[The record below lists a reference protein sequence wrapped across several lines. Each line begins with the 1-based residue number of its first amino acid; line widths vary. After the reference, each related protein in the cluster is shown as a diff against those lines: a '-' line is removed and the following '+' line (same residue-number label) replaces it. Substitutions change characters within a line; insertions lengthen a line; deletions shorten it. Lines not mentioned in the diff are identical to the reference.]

1 MKTFFIRLKG
11 LVAGTALAMV
21 LISGALVLQILVPQ
35 IMVAQE
41 GFSPVSKEFASG
53 GQIKMNLEGGGYEV
67 RPSNNN
73 QIRIFWNQASGR
85 DVKVKLNITGTVAN
99 LEVQNTP
106 NNFQAT
112 IEVPAS
118 ADLHIRLTAGALG
131 VGRIKGNKHIESN
144 AGDVNIAVG
153 EANDWGHVDASVRA
167 GNLDAPVFKVAKGG
181 LFRSFSWSG
190 PGKYKLDVHLLAGN
204 LSLHK

>member
-1 MKTFFIRLKG
+1 MAKAVTATWPFKISTNARSEEMKTFFIRLKG
-11 LVAGTALAMV
+11 LFAGTALAMV
-21 LISGALVLQILVPQ
+21 LISGALVSQVLVSQILVPQIIVPQ

-41 GFSPVSKEFASG
+41 GFSPVSKEFAPG

-118 ADLHIRLTAGALG
+118 ADLYIRLTAGALG
-131 VGRIKGNKHIESN
+131 VGRIKGNKDIESN
-144 AGDVNIAVG
+144 PGDVSIAVG
-153 EANDWGHVDASVRA
+153 EANDWGQVDASVRA
-167 GNLDAPVFKVAKGG
+167 GNLDAP
-181 LFRSFSWSG
+181 
-190 PGKYKLDVHLLAGN
+190 
-204 LSLHK
+204 

>member
-1 MKTFFIRLKG
+1 MKTFSIRWKG
-11 LVAGTALAMV
+11 LVAGTVLAMV
-21 LISGALVLQILVPQ
+21 LVSGVLVSKAA
-35 IMVAQE
+35 AQE

-53 GQIKMNLEGGGYEV
+53 GQIKMNLESGGYEV
-67 RPSNNN
+67 RPSSNN
-73 QIRIFWNQASGR
+73 QIRVSWNQASGR

-106 NNFQAT
+106 NNFKAT

-118 ADLHIRLTAGALG
+118 ADLYIRLTAGALG
-131 VGRIKGNKHIESN
+131 VGRIKGNKDIETN

-153 EANDWGHVDASVRA
+153 EADDWGKVEASVRA
-167 GNLDAPVFKVAKGG
+167 GNLDAPVFKVKKDG